1 MKTDITSFDQLPI
14 TLRAE
19 QVAAVLGI
27 SRSNAY
33 ALMRQED
40 FPTLHI
46 GKRMLVPKD
55 RLIQWII
62 CIKEN
67 VSRKPIVAL
76 FFTNSFN
83 PFPLDNYW
91 GKTTNIHSPL
101 NQVCYGRTFL
111 SFAE

>member
-40 FPTLHI
+40 FTTLHI

-55 RLIQWII
+55 RLIQWIEASTQ
-62 CIKEN
+62 K
-67 VSRKPIVAL
+67 
-76 FFTNSFN
+76 
-83 PFPLDNYW
+83 
-91 GKTTNIHSPL
+91 
-101 NQVCYGRTFL
+101 
-111 SFAE
+111 

>member
-33 ALMRQED
+33 ALIRQEH
-40 FPTLHI
+40 FSTLHI

-55 RLIQWII
+55 RLIQWIEASTQ
-62 CIKEN
+62 K
-67 VSRKPIVAL
+67 
-76 FFTNSFN
+76 
-83 PFPLDNYW
+83 
-91 GKTTNIHSPL
+91 
-101 NQVCYGRTFL
+101 
-111 SFAE
+111 

>member
-1 MKTDITSFDQLPI
+1 MKTNVTSFDQLPI

-46 GKRMLVPKD
+46 GKGRRISQLCTSGSV
-55 RLIQWII
+55 
-62 CIKEN
+62 C
-67 VSRKPIVAL
+67 
-76 FFTNSFN
+76 SFRRI
-83 PFPLDNYW
+83 
-91 GKTTNIHSPL
+91 G
-101 NQVCYGRTFL
+101 
-111 SFAE
+111 

>member
-1 MKTDITSFDQLPI
+1 MTTNITSYDQLPV

-55 RLIQWII
+55 RLIQWIEESTK
-62 CIKEN
+62 KE
-67 VSRKPIVAL
+67 
-76 FFTNSFN
+76 
-83 PFPLDNYW
+83 
-91 GKTTNIHSPL
+91 
-101 NQVCYGRTFL
+101 GR
-111 SFAE
+111 S